1 MLVDMRVLSFCH
13 YLQGP
18 ACTQYLADMGADVIK
33 VEPPGGAF
41 ERHWSGGDSYVD
53 GVSAFLMCANRNK
66 RSLAID
72 LKKPAAKDIMDR
84 LVDWA
89 DVVVENFRPG
99 VMDRLGLG
107 YEVLRRRKPEIVY
120 ASATG
125 LGAAGP
131 MKDRPGQDLLMQARS
146 GLMAVT
152 ANHEIG
158 PTAVGAAIVDQHG
171 GALLA
176 MGVLAAYVRR
186 LRTGEGTRVEGSLLN
201 AGIDLQ
207 TEALTKYFARNAQG
221 DVFTR
226 DRHVGSWYHHA
237 PYGVYRVADGH
248 IALSMNEAAK
258 VAEALDSDDLRAL
271 NDIDRYAE
279 RDRYARAV
287 ATEIRSRSCA
297 ELAAAF
303 DAAGV
308 WFERVQDYDALRA
321 DPQVVYSECFREVPV
336 GGDDRTA
343 TLVNHPLRYDGALPE
358 YRRMPFTAG
367 EHSREI
373 LAELGYARAEIERF
387 VAGEVVVATRD
398 AGAGAAGVEARQ
410 RRRQAHDS

>member
-1 MLVDMRVLSFCH
+1 MLVDMHVLSFCH

-41 ERHWSGGDSYVD
+41 ERHWSGGESYVD

-66 RSLAID
+66 RSLGID
-72 LKKPAAKDIMDR
+72 LKNPAAKEIMDR

-99 VMDRLGLG
+99 VMERLGLG
-107 YEVLRRRKPEIVY
+107 YEALRRRKPEIVY

-176 MGVLAAYVRR
+176 MGVLGAYVRR
-186 LRTGEGTRVEGSLLN
+186 LQSGEGTRVEGSLLN

-207 TEALTKYFARNAQG
+207 TEALTKYFARTVEG

-237 PYGVYRVADGH
+237 PYGVYRLADGH
-248 IALSMNEAAK
+248 VAISMNEAAR
-258 VAEALDSDDLRAL
+258 VAEALDSDALRAL

-287 ATEIRSRSCA
+287 AAEIRELSCA

-303 DAAGV
+303 DAHGV

-321 DPQVVYSECFREVPV
+321 DPQVVHSECFREVPV
-336 GGDDRTA
+336 AGDGRQA
-343 TLVNHPLRYDGALPE
+343 TLVNHPLRYDGELPE
-358 YRRMPFTAG
+358 FRRMPVTAG
-367 EHSREI
+367 EHNREI
-373 LAELGYARAEIERF
+373 LAELGYGGAEIEGF
-387 VAGEVVVATRD
+387 VAGEVVVAAARD
-398 AGAGAAGVEARQ
+398 AGVGSAAESAPG
-410 RRRQAHDS
+410 

>member
-41 ERHWSGGDSYVD
+41 ERHWSGGESYVD

-72 LKKPAAKDIMDR
+72 LKKASAKDIMDR

-107 YEVLRRRKPEIVY
+107 YETLRHRKPEIVY

-152 ANHEIG
+152 SNHEIG

-176 MGVLAAYVRR
+176 MGVLAAYARR
-186 LRTGEGTRVEGSLLN
+186 LQSGEGTRVEGSLLN

-207 TEALTKYFARNAQG
+207 TEALTKYFARKVEG

-248 IALSMNEAAK
+248 VAISMNEAAK
-258 VAEALDSDDLRAL
+258 VAKALDSDALRAL

-287 ATEIRSRSCA
+287 AAEIRDRSCA

-303 DAAGV
+303 DAHEV

-321 DPQVVYSECFREVPV
+321 DPQVVYSECFSDVSV
-336 GGDDRTA
+336 GDGRTA
-343 TLVNHPLRYDGALPE
+343 TLVNHPLRYDGKLPE
-358 YRRMPFTAG
+358 YHRMPFTAG

-373 LAELGYARAEIERF
+373 LAELGYGRAEIEDF
-387 VAGEVVVATRD
+387 VAGEVVVAGARD
-398 AGAGAAGVEARQ
+398 AGVGSAAEAAPGVTGRTG
-410 RRRQAHDS
+410 